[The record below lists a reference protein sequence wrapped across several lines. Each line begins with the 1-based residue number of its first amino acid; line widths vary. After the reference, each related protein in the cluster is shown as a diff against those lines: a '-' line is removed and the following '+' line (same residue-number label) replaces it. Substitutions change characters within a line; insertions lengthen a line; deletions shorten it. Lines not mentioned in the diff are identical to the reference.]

1 VAFDYQ
7 PVLKSDL
14 VELRPLRA
22 EDYDDLYA
30 VAADPLIWAQHPVK
44 NGSEEAGF
52 RQFFSEALASGG
64 TLVAIDSKTGRIIGS
79 SLFHAHDAEKS
90 EVEIG
95 WTFLARSRW
104 GGLYNGHLKRL
115 MFRHAFRF
123 VKTVVLLVGQEN
135 VRSQRAIEK
144 TGGIRVGRRTDEG
157 GRDSYLYRVTAS
169 DAGEG

>member
-14 VELRPLRA
+14 VELRPLHA
-22 EDYDDLYA
+22 EDYDDLYT

-44 NGSEEAGF
+44 NRHEEAYF

-79 SLFHAHDAEKS
+79 SRFHAHDSERS

-95 WTFLARSRW
+95 WTFLARSYW
-104 GGLYNGHLKRL
+104 GGLYNGELKRL
-115 MFRHAFRF
+115 MLRHAFRF
-123 VKTVVLLVGQEN
+123 VKTVVFLVGPEN
-135 VRSQRAIEK
+135 ARSQRAVEK
-144 TGGIRVGRRTDEG
+144 IGGIRTGRRTDEG